1 MTVGLRMMLN
11 DTYKLLLLDWHYK
24 FNLLNELVIMGVAFV
39 GLSFLVGGGEFQPD
53 QLPATLLGYLM
64 WFYTMKLITGMSYNL
79 RDEMQTGTLEQMYM
93 SPTPAG
99 LLLLG
104 QSIARLLSTTA
115 TTIPLTLALVLL
127 LDIQIPWRPA
137 GLPVFALTVMG
148 LFGFGYLI
156 GGVSLVFKHAQAFA
170 DLVQYMMI
178 FLNGALIPVER
189 FPDWLAFLAKLLP
202 ATQGI
207 VVLRQAVL
215 GDYSL
220 GQLWAE
226 GSLVWLALHSVVVFL
241 GGWAVFRWCE
251 QIARRQGSLG
261 QY

>member
-1 MTVGLRMMLN
+1 
-11 DTYKLLLLDWHYK
+11 
-24 FNLLNELVIMGVAFV
+24 MGVAFV
-39 GLSFLVGGGEFQPD
+39 GLSFLVGGGEFQPA
-53 QLPATLLGYLM
+53 QLPATLLGYLL

-93 SPTPAG
+93 SPAPAG
-99 LLLLG
+99 SLLLG
-104 QSIARLLSTTA
+104 QSVARLISTTA
-115 TTIPLTLALVLL
+115 TTIPLTLVLILL
-127 LDIQIPWRPA
+127 LDIEIPLRPA
-137 GLPVFALTVMG
+137 GLPVFAITVLG
-148 LFGFGYLI
+148 LFGFGFLI

-189 FPDWLAFLAKLLP
+189 FPDWLAIFAKMLP

-215 GDYSL
+215 EGYSL
-220 GQLWAE
+220 GELWVG
-226 GSLVWLALHSVVVFL
+226 GSLMWLTLHSLVVFL
-241 GGWAVFRWCE
+241 GGWFVFRRCE

>member
-1 MTVGLRMMLN
+1 MTAGLLMMLN
-11 DTYKLLLLDWHYK
+11 DTYKVLLLQWHYK
-24 FNLLNELVIMGVAFV
+24 FNLLNELVTMGVAFV
-39 GLSFLVGGGEFQPD
+39 GLSFLVGGGEFQPA

-64 WFYTMKLITGMSYNL
+64 WFYTMKMITGLSYNL
-79 RDEMQTGTLEQMYM
+79 QEEMQTGTLEQMYM
-93 SPTPAG
+93 SPTPAA

-104 QSIARLLSTTA
+104 QSIARLISTTA

-127 LDIQIPWRPA
+127 LDINIPLRPA
-137 GLPVFALTVMG
+137 GLPIFALTV
-148 LFGFGYLI
+148 LSFFGFGFLI
-156 GGVSLVFKHAQAFA
+156 AGVSLVFKHAQAFA

-189 FPDWLAFLAKLLP
+189 FPNWLATFAKMLP

-207 VVLRQAVL
+207 LVLRRAML
-215 GDYSL
+215 DGLSL
-220 GQLWAE
+220 GELWAE
-226 GSLVWLALHSVVVFL
+226 GSLVWLTLHSVVVFL